1 MEWELVVSS
10 CVRREMKRLPV
21 FERDQLTITQHLR
34 VRAMS
39 KEGETEA
46 GGLSSGESPE
56 LWYQGGF
63 KPVVASRGRTTPPL
77 DMV

>member
-1 MEWELVVSS
+1 
-10 CVRREMKRLPV
+10 MKRLPA

-39 KEGETEA
+39 KEGEHEA
-46 GGLSSGESPE
+46 GSLSSGESPE

-63 KPVVASRGRTTPPL
+63 KPVIATANATTVADGT
-77 DMV
+77 V